1 MFAIARRRGIR
12 PITIGR
18 QLVTTM
24 DDLAFSNNGAVPA
37 SYVVFVSPSNLE
49 LLGPTLKPLI
59 NELKQAIVNHARF
72 EGYNV
77 SDDPSIEFQHDEQ
90 LGEHDCEITPLAVSV
105 VPTITETPSEAH
117 RVELPSGELIEL
129 SSHRYTIGR
138 QTTCDIVIDDHN
150 ISRVHA
156 ELRLKN
162 GMWYA
167 DDRGSTNGTR
177 INGALIVEATPLT
190 RGDVVSLGS
199 VDVRFE

>member
-18 QLVTTM
+18 QLVATM
-24 DDLAFSNNGAVPA
+24 DDLALSSNGAISA
-37 SYVVFVSPSNLE
+37 SYVVLVSPSNLE

-59 NELKQAIVNHARF
+59 NELKQAIINHARF
-72 EGYNV
+72 EGY
-77 SDDPSIEFQHDEQ
+77 SISGAPSIEFQHDER
-90 LGEHDCEITPLAVSV
+90 LGEHVCEITALAVSV
-105 VPTITETPSEAH
+105 VPTITETPTEAH
-117 RVELPSGELIEL
+117 RVELPSGEHIEL

-150 ISRVHA
+150 VSRVHA

-162 GMWYA
+162 GMWFA

-177 INGALIVEATPLT
+177 INGALIVEATPLKP
-190 RGDVVSLGS
+190 GDVISLGS

>member
-1 MFAIARRRGIR
+1 
-12 PITIGR
+12 
-18 QLVTTM
+18 M
-24 DDLAFSNNGAVPA
+24 DEQALTNNGVVA
-37 SYVVFVSPSNLE
+37 SSYSILLNPSDLE
-49 LLGPTLKPLI
+49 LVSPTLKPLLH
-59 NELKQAIVNHARF
+59 EFRQAVTNHAEF
-72 EGYNV
+72 EGYTLTGEPTIHI
-77 SDDPSIEFQHDEQ
+77 DHDERIKSNN
-90 LGEHDCEITPLAVSV
+90 CEVTAHAVSV
-105 VPTITETPSEAH
+105 VPVVPTASETPSEAH

-150 ISRVHA
+150 VSRVHA

>member
-1 MFAIARRRGIR
+1 VFAIARRRGIR

-24 DDLAFSNNGAVPA
+24 DDLALSNNGGVPA
-37 SYVVFVSPSNLE
+37 SYVVSVSPSNLE

-59 NELKQAIVNHARF
+59 NELKQAVVNHARF
-72 EGYNV
+72 EGYTV
-77 SDDPSIEFQHDEQ
+77 SGTPTIEFQHDEQ
-90 LGEHDCEITPLAVSV
+90 LGEHVCEVTALAVSV
-105 VPTITETPSEAH
+105 VPTITETPTEAH
-117 RVELPSGELIEL
+117 RVALPTGEHIEL

-138 QTTCDIVIDDHN
+138 QTTCDIVIEDHN
-150 ISRVHA
+150 VSRVHA

-162 GMWYA
+162 GMWFA

-177 INGALIVEATPLT
+177 INGALIVEATPLKS
-190 RGDVVSLGS
+190 GDVISLGS

>member
-1 MFAIARRRGIR
+1 
-12 PITIGR
+12 
-18 QLVTTM
+18 M
-24 DDLAFSNNGAVPA
+24 DDLALSNNGAISA
-37 SYVVFVSPSNLE
+37 SYVVLVSPSNLE

-59 NELKQAIVNHARF
+59 NELKQAIVNHAHF
-72 EGYNV
+72 EGYAV
-77 SDDPSIEFQHDEQ
+77 SGAPFIEFQHDEH
-90 LGEHDCEITPLAVSV
+90 LGEHDCEITALAISI

-117 RVELPSGELIEL
+117 RVKLPSGELIEL

-162 GMWYA
+162 GMWHA

-177 INGALIVEATPLT
+177 INGALIVETTPLT
-190 RGDVVSLGS
+190 RGDVISLGS

>member
-1 MFAIARRRGIR
+1 
-12 PITIGR
+12 
-18 QLVTTM
+18 M
-24 DDLAFSNNGAVPA
+24 DEQALTNNGVVA
-37 SYVVFVSPSNLE
+37 SSYSILLNPSDLE
-49 LLGPTLKPLI
+49 LVSPTLKPLLH
-59 NELKQAIVNHARF
+59 ELRQAVINHAEY
-72 EGYNV
+72 EGY
-77 SDDPSIEFQHDEQ
+77 SLTGEPTITIDHDERISAN
-90 LGEHDCEITPLAVSV
+90 DCEITALAISV
-105 VPTITETPSEAH
+105 VPTIAETPSEAH

-150 ISRVHA
+150 VSRVHA

>member
-1 MFAIARRRGIR
+1 
-12 PITIGR
+12 
-18 QLVTTM
+18 M
-24 DDLAFSNNGAVPA
+24 DDLALSSNGAISA
-37 SYVVFVSPSNLE
+37 SYVVLVSPSNLE

-77 SDDPSIEFQHDEQ
+77 SGDPSIEFQHDER
-90 LGEHDCEITPLAVSV
+90 LGEHDCDITALAVSV
-105 VPTITETPSEAH
+105 IPTITETPTEAH
-117 RVELPSGELIEL
+117 RVELPSGEHIEL

-150 ISRVHA
+150 VSRVHA

-162 GMWYA
+162 GLWFA

-177 INGALIVEATPLT
+177 INGALIVEATPLKP
-190 RGDVVSLGS
+190 GDVISLGS